1 MVRRGSQEVTAT
13 ETEGQREKTLEDVT
27 LLALKMEDGSMGKK
41 KKTTTTTQVFSKSYE
56 KQTSKILL

>member
-1 MVRRGSQEVTAT
+1 MRGGSQEVTAT

-41 KKTTTTTQVFSKSYE
+41 KKKKKTQEFSKSYE

>member
-1 MVRRGSQEVTAT
+1 MVRGGSQEVTAT

-41 KKTTTTTQVFSKSYE
+41 KKTQVFSKSYE

>member
-1 MVRRGSQEVTAT
+1 MTAT

-41 KKTTTTTQVFSKSYE
+41 KKTQVFSKSYE

>member
-1 MVRRGSQEVTAT
+1 MVRGGSQEVTAT

-41 KKTTTTTQVFSKSYE
+41 KKKHRCSLKAMKNKQARFFSRAH
-56 KQTSKILL
+56 

>member
-1 MVRRGSQEVTAT
+1 MTAT

-41 KKTTTTTQVFSKSYE
+41 KTNKKKHRCSLKAMKNKQARFFSRAH
-56 KQTSKILL
+56 